1 MKRALAIVT
10 VVLGL
15 SLAAL
20 ATAAAFGPTG
30 AFATADPGTAH
41 PDTAHPDP
49 ADFLVSLGY
58 AGLMLA
64 PASALVLLVLGL
76 ITLVRIARAD
86 ASANRAARR

>member
-1 MKRALAIVT
+1 MKRALIIVT

-20 ATAAAFGPTG
+20 ATAAAFAPAG
-30 AFATADPGTAH
+30 AVAAAH
-41 PDTAHPDP
+41 PDTNHPDT
-49 ADFLVSLGY
+49 AEFLVGLGY

-86 ASANRAARR
+86 ASANLAARR

>member
-30 AFATADPGTAH
+30 AFATTDPGTAH
-41 PDTAHPDP
+41 PGT